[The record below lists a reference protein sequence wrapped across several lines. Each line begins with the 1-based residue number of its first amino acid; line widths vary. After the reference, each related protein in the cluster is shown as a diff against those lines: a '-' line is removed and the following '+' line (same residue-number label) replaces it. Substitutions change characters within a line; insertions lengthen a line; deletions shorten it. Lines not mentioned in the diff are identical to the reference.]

1 MRFIID
7 KMLSPDLVRLLES
20 EYPGSKHTEHEL
32 GERAK
37 DSEIWNY
44 ALGNGFTILSRDRDF
59 AGMSVKRGHPPKVV
73 PVGTGNST
81 TTTVA
86 ELITDRARG
95 LAVSVR
101 NSRPA
106 VCYVSAPVAQS

>member
-1 MRFIID
+1 MRFIKD

-44 ALGNGFTILSRDRDF
+44 ALGNGFTILSRDREF
-59 AGMSVKRGHPPKVV
+59 AGMSVQRGHPPKVV
-73 PVGTGNST
+73 RVGTGNSS

-86 ELITDRARG
+86 ELIRDRASEISQFEAQEDIG
-95 LAVSVR
+95 LMELR
-101 NSRPA
+101 
-106 VCYVSAPVAQS
+106 